1 MATIAMEMAKMLK
14 NWKTQKILMG
24 MLVTNIF
31 VCWKGHTQSMRTD
44 WLLCLS
50 TCQMRA
56 DDNSSTHAFKTGK
69 SYYLDNKISVTHVRC
84 KH

>member
-1 MATIAMEMAKMLK
+1 
-14 NWKTQKILMG
+14 MG
-24 MLVTNIF
+24 MLVINIF
-31 VCWKGHTQSMRTD
+31 VCWQGHTQSMCTD

-69 SYYLDNKISVTHVRC
+69 SY
-84 KH
+84 